1 MGAGSSCGL
10 VSGRGEAVSGF
21 PRLRVKSLEEGGKPA
36 SVGFRPSS
44 SILSTE
50 LSECQGKLQELH
62 RLLQSLESL
71 HRIPSAP
78 VIPTHQVRSRRRQG
92 SLPSCHVNLHH
103 LPRQVPCP
111 PYMLPFPGEPPSPR
125 CPSPPYPDRLRPVS
139 LPLWS
144 DPFPLCPGSC
154 QAVRLL
160 PPPPWPSASH
170 LALGV
175 FPTLRLKL
183 THLDLPGLGDDRETQ
198 EGEADQPHVVHT
210 ELCQG
215 RHHRAGEVAPET
227 LGGRRRRRLGPSTLP
242 LHPQVG
248 RLHGSVP
255 NLSRYLESR
264 DPSGPRGL
272 PPPDYAHLQ
281 RSFWAL
287 AQKGECEL
295 EGQRGAGGG
304 RARGRKG
311 V

>member
-1 MGAGSSCGL
+1 METGL
-10 VSGRGEAVSGF
+10 S
-21 PRLRVKSLEEGGKPA
+21 PLLR
-36 SVGFRPSS
+36 
-44 SILSTE
+44 
-50 LSECQGKLQELH
+50 
-62 RLLQSLESL
+62 
-71 HRIPSAP
+71 
-78 VIPTHQVRSRRRQG
+78 
-92 SLPSCHVNLHH
+92 VNLHH

-111 PYMLPFPGEPPSPR
+111 PYMLPFPGEPPSLR

-144 DPFPLCPGSC
+144 DPFPLCPGGC

-175 FPTLRLKL
+175 FPTLRPKL
-183 THLDLPGLGDDRETQ
+183 THLDLPGLGDDGETQ

-215 RHHRAGEVAPET
+215 RHHRTGEVAPET

-272 PPPDYAHLQ
+272 PPPDYAYLQ

-295 EGQRGAGGG
+295 EGRRGAGGG
-304 RARGRKG
+304 AGGGGRGGGRESDAGPAPAVHSSLSSVLAALTAERDLLRGLHQGSEPSRLGVSRGPGGWWEERPEDGRRAQAWGGHRPGPGRGLVEAG
-311 V
+311 PA